1 MERPN
6 IIHIFDS
13 YELSKKTK
21 THLQNVYY
29 EMTIGLCITAITLCV
44 TLFSCYANNSI
55 LPILYALSIPLG
67 IIQLGL
73 IIYMLYS
80 NKYNKKSYF
89 YTFSALEGLTLVPII
104 NISNIIDNSLV
115 ITALIITIIVFG
127 SFTYLSFQTN
137 KRSVLYLSGI
147 LSSCLISLTV
157 ISLLNL
163 CLHYEILFK
172 IDLYLGLAIFCIY
185 IIYDT
190 QMIIKEA
197 DDGNY
202 DVTFHAM
209 TFYLDFIN
217 IFVRILL
224 ILMRNTNNKKKK

>member
-6 IIHIFDS
+6 IKHIFDS
-13 YELSKKTK
+13 HEISKKTR

-29 EMTIGLCITAITLCV
+29 EMTVGLCITAIILCV
-44 TLFSCYANNSI
+44 ALFSCSLNNSI
-55 LPILYALSIPLG
+55 LPILYSLSIPLG
-67 IIQLGL
+67 LIQLGL

-80 NKYNKKSYF
+80 KKYDKKSYF
-89 YTFSALEGLTLVPII
+89 YTFSALEGLVLVPII
-104 NISNIIDNSLV
+104 NIANIIDNSSAV
-115 ITALIITIIVFG
+115 TALITTIIVFG
-127 SFTYLSFQTN
+127 SFTYLSFRTN

-147 LSSCLISLTV
+147 LSSCLISLTA
-157 ISLLNL
+157 ISLINL
-163 CLHYEILFK
+163 FLHSEILFK
-172 IDLYLGLAIFCIY
+172 IDLYLGLAIFCMY

-202 DVTFHAM
+202 DVIFHAM

-217 IFVRILL
+217 IFIRILV
-224 ILMRNTNNKKKK
+224 ILMKNTNNKKKK

>member
-1 MERPN
+1 M
-6 IIHIFDS
+6 
-13 YELSKKTK
+13 
-21 THLQNVYY
+21 
-29 EMTIGLCITAITLCV
+29 
-44 TLFSCYANNSI
+44 NNSI
-55 LPILYALSIPLG
+55 LAILYALSIPLG
-67 IIQLGL
+67 LIQLGL
-73 IIYMLYS
+73 IVYMLYS

-89 YTFSALEGLTLVPII
+89 YTFSALEGLTLVPIV
-104 NISNIIDNSLV
+104 NLANTIDNSIAV
-115 ITALIITIIVFG
+115 TALITTIIVFG

-157 ISLLNL
+157 ISLINL
-163 CLHYEILFK
+163 FLHSEILFK
-172 IDLYLGLAIFCIY
+172 IDLYLGLVIFCMY

-202 DVTFHAM
+202 DVIFHAM

-217 IFVRILL
+217 IFIRLL
-224 ILMRNTNNKKKK
+224 VILMRNSNNKKKK

>member
-6 IIHIFDS
+6 IKHIFDS
-13 YELSKKTK
+13 HELSKKTK

-29 EMTIGLCITAITLCV
+29 EMTVGLCITTLSLC
-44 TLFSCYANNSI
+44 LASLSCFINHNV
-55 LPILYALSIPLG
+55 LPILHALTIPLV
-67 IIQLGL
+67 IVQLSL
-73 IIYMLYS
+73 IFYMMYS
-80 NKYNKKSYF
+80 NTYNKKSYF
-89 YTFSALEGLTLVPII
+89 YIFSALEGLTLFPIV
-104 NISNIIDNSLV
+104 NLANTIDNSIA
-115 ITALIITIIVFG
+115 ITALITTVIVFG

-157 ISLLNL
+157 ISLINL
-163 CLHYEILFK
+163 FLHSEILFK
-172 IDLYLGLAIFCIY
+172 IDLYLGLAVFCMY

-202 DVTFHAM
+202 DVIFHAM

-217 IFVRILL
+217 IFIRILV
-224 ILMRNTNNKKKK
+224 ILMRNSNNKKKK